1 MTDQR
6 EKVRHNK
13 GEEFAEMRDI
23 GTMVY
28 KKHSSNLP
36 DQPKPPGTEGNAFIS
51 WHPGILDM
59 HLWLLVPVLGFAF

>member
-6 EKVRHNK
+6 EKVRHDN

-28 KKHSSNLP
+28 KKHSSSLP
-36 DQPKPPGTEGNAFIS
+36 GQPKPPKGQKEMLFS
-51 WHPGILDM
+51 WHPSILDM
-59 HLWLLVPVLGFAF
+59 HLRLLVTVLGFAF